1 MARVMARFPMSHRI
15 LTPYDSREV
24 VYPGELALSMS
35 DTVFGFLH
43 EECEGSP
50 ESIMYD
56 EYDQNDQEEEEE
68 VENSSS
74 NVEDNKKFWGN
85 QYQLLQVT
93 FFLIDL
99 VLDELV

>member
-1 MARVMARFPMSHRI
+1 MARVMSRIPMSHRI
-15 LTPYDSREV
+15 FTPYDSREV

-43 EECEGSP
+43 EEYEGSP
-50 ESIMYD
+50 ESILYD
-56 EYDQNDQEEEEE
+56 EYNQKYQEEEEE

-74 NVEDNKKFWGN
+74 NFEDNKKFWEN

-93 FFLIDL
+93 IFLLI
-99 VLDELV
+99 